1 MRIII
6 NMSNRLGGGSFQV
19 AVSFAMDL
27 LSRQDGNSYYFV
39 CNREVLRTL
48 AQLGAAVNGPRFFYV
63 SNRFYALLHVQLG
76 RLEKKVHPDLVFTLF
91 GPAYWRPRTKHL
103 VGFANPYYLDMRG
116 PFLKRLS
123 PSEILMLKL
132 KRALHTA
139 LMRHE
144 ADAIVTETEYC
155 TKGYLRLFKGVEKG
169 FTVGNTYSQ
178 FFSSYIGRPKRS
190 HTEFTVVTVCK
201 YYRHKNL
208 EVINDVIGCLRRMDV
223 HDVDFIVTMDKRNYE
238 RIFGKNE
245 YIMNAGAL
253 APQMCPEIYPK
264 ADAMLLPSLAEC
276 FSASYPEAMI
286 MKTPII
292 TSDLPFAHSICADAA
307 VYVDTLNPQ
316 AVANAILM
324 LKNSAELRSRL
335 IENGLSRVSGFGS
348 SKDRTR
354 KYIECCRQ
362 LYGDSSARPSAL

>member
-48 AQLGAAVNGPRFFYV
+48 AQLGAVVNGPRFFYV

-76 RLEKKVHPDLVFTLF
+76 RLENEVHPDLVFTLF

-208 EVINDVIGCLRRMDV
+208 EIINDVIHCLREMHICDV
-223 HDVDFIVTMDKRNYE
+223 RFIVTLDEKNYS
-238 RIFGKNE
+238 RIFGDTIYVYNW
-245 YIMNAGAL
+245 GPV
-253 APQMCPEIYPK
+253 APQNCPELYLL

-292 TSDLPFAHSICADAA
+292 TSDLPFAHNICGNAA
-307 VYVDTLNPQ
+307 VYVNPLD
-316 AVANAILM
+316 ASAIARALLH
-324 LKNSAELRSRL
+324 LKNKPSECLRL
-335 IENGLSRVSGFGS
+335 IEAGLRRVQKFPLS
-348 SKDRTR
+348 SERTE
-354 KYIECCRQ
+354 KYLECC
-362 LYGDSSARPSAL
+362 SSLIGSINEKNCA